1 MNVKADIR
9 VANAIDEVIDGRN
22 VKRFVHELELD
33 GEDYTPLFRERLL
46 EAGFKETVV
55 GNVDIGFDERVAAFA
70 LRGSK
75 AYFGWIFIERFTEK
89 KSRKL
94 FGSVVRNKKGDW
106 AIQIPSNSKEKV
118 FVNYAQKLDMEPE
131 SNFVLE

>member
-1 MNVKADIR
+1 MKAEIR
-9 VANAIDEVIDGRN
+9 VADAIDEVIEGRN
-22 VKRFVHELELD
+22 VKRFVHDLELD
-33 GEDYTPLFRERLL
+33 GEDYTPLFKERLTN
-46 EAGFKETVV
+46 AGFKETTVAD
-55 GNVDIGFDERVAAFA
+55 VDVGFDERVAAFA
-70 LRGSK
+70 LRGSE

-94 FGSVVRNKKGDW
+94 FGSVARNKKGDW

-118 FVNYAQKLDMEPE
+118 FVNYAQKLDMELE

>member
-1 MNVKADIR
+1 M
-9 VANAIDEVIDGRN
+9 EV
-22 VKRFVHELELD
+22 D
-33 GEDYTPLFRERLL
+33 GENFTRLFTERLRD
-46 EAGFKETVV
+46 AGFTETTV
-55 GNVDIGFDERVAAFA
+55 GEVSIGFDERVAAFV

-94 FGSVVRNKKGDW
+94 FGSIVRNKKGDW

-118 FVNYAQKLDMEPE
+118 FVNYAQKLDMEME